1 MLFVGAGWHETACR
15 ALVWVV
21 VASPIAAWR
30 FLSVGCCPFSFGG
43 CALPLCSCTLPLGVC
58 ALPLWGSGAVGGG
71 AAVGV
76 EACEQVGAVETA
88 QRSHDVGLDVFLI
101 PEEIFALGKFFLFR
115 LSRIHWLERVGVE
128 TCVESF
134 GAHRHGCGRE
144 ILYLFEVEIKFFGDS
159 CQFRH
164 IFLGATWV
172 RRNEVRNDLLLQSVF
187 LVQAVENSLELVEQ
201 GERRFA
207 HQVEHF
213 VAGVLWSHFQS
224 ARHMEA
230 NQFLIVLPIHLV
242 HFLIA
247 GFVHGEVVA
256 HTAADKRLFHLRH
269 CIYGVV
275 DVEQGT
281 VVGVQIAAW
290 LRVQTRWASAALA
303 SLQVFAVHTIHV
315 GARSAQVA
323 DISLEIVHRHHLFHL
338 AHNALLASR
347 RDEFALMRADGAK
360 CAATEATTVHIH

>member
-30 FLSVGCCPFSFGG
+30 FLSVGCCPFTFGG

-134 GAHRHGCGRE
+134 GAHRHGGGRGNP
-144 ILYLFEVEIKFFGDS
+144 VP
-159 CQFRH
+159 
-164 IFLGATWV
+164 V
-172 RRNEVRNDLLLQSVF
+172 RGGNQ
-187 LVQAVENSLELVEQ
+187 
-201 GERRFA
+201 
-207 HQVEHF
+207 
-213 VAGVLWSHFQS
+213 VLW
-224 ARHMEA
+224 
-230 NQFLIVLPIHLV
+230 
-242 HFLIA
+242 
-247 GFVHGEVVA
+247 
-256 HTAADKRLFHLRH
+256 
-269 CIYGVV
+269 
-275 DVEQGT
+275 
-281 VVGVQIAAW
+281 
-290 LRVQTRWASAALA
+290 
-303 SLQVFAVHTIHV
+303 
-315 GARSAQVA
+315 
-323 DISLEIVHRHHLFHL
+323 
-338 AHNALLASR
+338 
-347 RDEFALMRADGAK
+347 
-360 CAATEATTVHIH
+360 